1 MMKDAENTEGTV
13 SSTALKLAEQIR
25 QTGRRSPQD
34 FLPLIEQADRLAATT
49 TDLAVTAGASG
60 YLLKDSLDSQERPTD
75 LPGLSRG
82 LEQPDSG
89 VVALEGVSGASK
101 GITRH
106 GIAWSDSHDPQR
118 WLRFLS

>member
-34 FLPLIEQADRLAATT
+34 LLPLIEQADRLAATT

-82 LEQPDSG
+82 LGQRSRSARGRFRRFQRNHSTRNCLERFARSTK
-89 VVALEGVSGASK
+89 VAPFSLL
-101 GITRH
+101 T
-106 GIAWSDSHDPQR
+106 
-118 WLRFLS
+118 